1 MRRWKNTNNGY
12 NLPFG
17 IDRHNFDFDR
27 LYQYYYN
34 WLLSIA
40 FELLQIDNLPDTV
53 DPTFFKLCLYVN
65 GKVTFFRADNG
76 DLLALNGSAT
86 AEPNVYYVPQN
97 VIINNP
103 QLQRTYDL
111 TLNKNC
117 VTVYCTETDK
127 YNFDFCGG
135 LYGLIHKTATMLADN
150 DISINVAQR
159 NTRLINIIS
168 ADDQNTKNSIDIV
181 FKRMYQGEPYA
192 VVQSNLISDLK
203 AIPLTPSANN
213 SYIVQL
219 VELHQYILSH
229 FYEAVGLQTH
239 DQIKKER
246 LITAEVND
254 NPALA
259 KLNIA
264 NIYETVRSGI
274 EKVNAMFDTD
284 ITVKINPII
293 MHNNDNNMPQ
303 SDADADN
310 VDDNFAAGSAVPS
323 SSNNN
328 NNNNNNEVADET
340 LNEKKEEITE
350 GVESEKEVAENQSEK
365 GQEIKIDVTVND
377 DATANITVVEKDG
390 EEKNVASDIQ
400 SDTPLLD
407 RNN

>member
-1 MRRWKNTNNGY
+1 M
-12 NLPFG
+12 
-17 IDRHNFDFDR
+17 
-27 LYQYYYN
+27 
-34 WLLSIA
+34 
-40 FELLQIDNLPDTV
+40 PDTV
-53 DPTFFKLCLYVN
+53 DVTFFKFCLYVN
-65 GKVTFFRADNG
+65 GRVTFFMDDSG
-76 DLLALNGSAT
+76 DLLTLNGSAA

-97 VIINNP
+97 VIVNNP
-103 QLQRTYDL
+103 QLKKQYNL
-111 TLNKNC
+111 TLDKNC
-117 VTVYCTETDK
+117 VMVYCTETDK
-127 YNFDFCGG
+127 YNFDICGG

-246 LITAEVND
+246 LITAEIND

-259 KLNIA
+259 QLNIA
-264 NIYETVRSGI
+264 NIYQTVRSGI
-274 EKVNAMFDTD
+274 EKVNAMFGTN

-293 MHNNDNNMPQ
+293 MHNNDNNIMPQ
-303 SDADADN
+303 SDADANN
-310 VDDNFAAGSAVPS
+310 VDDNFVAGSAVLLSSS

-328 NNNNNNEVADET
+328 NNNNEEVADET

-365 GQEIKIDVTVND
+365 GEEIKIDVTVND
-377 DATANITVVEKDG
+377 DATANITVEKDG

>member
-1 MRRWKNTNNGY
+1 MISTDNGY
-12 NLPFG
+12 NLPFVM
-17 IDRHNFDFDR
+17 DRHNFNFDR

-34 WLLSIA
+34 WLLSIV
-40 FELLQIDNLPDTV
+40 FELLQFDNLPDTV
-53 DPTFFKLCLYVN
+53 DATFFKFCLYVN
-65 GKVTFFRADNG
+65 GKVTFFRDDSG
-76 DLLALNGSAT
+76 DLLTLNGSAA
-86 AEPNVYYVPQN
+86 AEPNVYYIPQN
-97 VIINNP
+97 VVVNNP
-103 QLQRTYDL
+103 QLKRSYNL
-111 TLNKNC
+111 TLDKNC
-117 VTVYCTETDK
+117 ITVYCTETDK
-127 YNFDFCGG
+127 YNFDICGG

-159 NTRLINIIS
+159 NTRLINILS

-181 FKRMYQGEPYA
+181 FKHMYQGEPYA

-219 VELHQYILSH
+219 VELHQYMLSH
-229 FYEAVGLQTH
+229 FYEAIGLQTH

-246 LITAEVND
+246 LITAEIND

-259 KLNIA
+259 RLNIA
-264 NIYETVRSGI
+264 NIYQTVRSGI
-274 EKVNAMFDTD
+274 AKVNAMFGTN
-284 ITVKINPII
+284 ITLKINPII

-310 VDDNFAAGSAVPS
+310 VDDNFAAGSAVPPS
-323 SSNNN
+323 YVGAIDNNN
-328 NNNNNNEVADET
+328 NNNNKAADET
-340 LNEKKEEITE
+340 PSEITE
-350 GVESEKEVAENQSEK
+350 GVENKKEVTENQSET

-377 DATANITVVEKDG
+377 DATANITVLEKDG

-400 SDTPLLD
+400 PDTPLLD